1 MKPYL
6 LTLATILILTS
17 SCGETGSCNYFSKD
31 RFISSYE
38 KLVNKAKEADRK
50 VSDKAWERDDRKFET
65 MATNCYPKFS
75 EEMSYEEKASFWING
90 AKYLY
95 HRYGRSLITEL
106 SDPDTQ
112 EEIIRVVKE
121 GALEVF
127 GTLEALI
134 KAIMK
139 EIQEAF

>member
-1 MKPYL
+1 MKPYI
-6 LTLATILILTS
+6 LTLVAVVLLAS
-17 SCGETGSCNYFSKD
+17 SCETGSCNYFSKD
-31 RFISSYE
+31 RFLASYE
-38 KLVNKAKEADRK
+38 KLVVKAKESERK

-75 EEMSYEEKASFWING
+75 EDMSYEEKATFWIDG

-121 GALEVF
+121 GAMEVF
-127 GTLEALI
+127 GTIQALI
-134 KAIMK
+134 EAILK
-139 EIQEAF
+139 EIREAF